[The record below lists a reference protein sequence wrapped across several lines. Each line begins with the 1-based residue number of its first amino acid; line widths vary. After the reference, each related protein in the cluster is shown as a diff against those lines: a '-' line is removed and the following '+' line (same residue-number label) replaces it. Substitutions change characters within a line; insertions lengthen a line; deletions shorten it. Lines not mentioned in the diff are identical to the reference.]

1 MSRRQWLKGEF
12 PLRSYHWNGYSYW
25 HLRPL
30 SFAAHLQID
39 EENKH
44 YIEAKKSVVYNL
56 LIKKAIHLYFPS
68 RMVIL

>member
-1 MSRRQWLKGEF
+1 MIKRRISSKILALKWLFILALEA
-12 PLRSYHWNGYSYW
+12 
-25 HLRPL
+25 L
-30 SFAAHLQID
+30 SFTAHLQID

-56 LIKKAIHLYFPS
+56 LIKKAINLYFPS

>member
-1 MSRRQWLKGEF
+1 MIKRRISSKILALKWLFILALEA
-12 PLRSYHWNGYSYW
+12 
-25 HLRPL
+25 L

-44 YIEAKKSVVYNL
+44 YIEAKKRVVYNL